1 MHFVRED
8 IPWKHLYAQNHSMED
23 FYVEVNLRKTK
34 LSSFVALTTQLDAK
48 LIFTEKI
55 LTKV

>member
-8 IPWKHLYAQNHSMED
+8 IPWKHLSAQNHPIED

-34 LSSFVALTTQLDAK
+34 LSCFVALTTQLDAK